1 MRDDPIKIPIFNSLE
16 EEKIEIKKSTKK
28 NSVPLFPFFF
38 FFFWVKP
45 AALTFLYCNDPA
57 LLKKIVIRLACIM

>member
-16 EEKIEIKKSTKK
+16 EEKIEIKNSTKK
-28 NSVPLFPFFF
+28 NSVPLFPFI

-45 AALTFLYCNDPA
+45 AALTFLNCNDPA
-57 LLKKIVIRLACIM
+57 LLKKS